1 MCWDSWGRK
10 VGHGWATELTDWL
23 TVFTVR
29 LPFRSSFYSWY
40 STISLQHIQ
49 MQTFVYIAL
58 YSVYTV
64 LRLTYFFM
72 FEKFLAFISLNIFPH
87 LAFSS
92 SKLLLV
98 IALEIS
104 SILSNDFN
112 LPWTFPV
119 SSSLYYSLV
128 KFLSLMF
135 YFISLVW
142 VCPMYGL
149 NWEFWSPFCI
159 LQWYGFLFKSISLVL
174 DTYLF
179 FFLNSHLQQY
189 SIYLAVYLLFIL
201 ISLWELYSYFWSLF
215 PIA

>member
-1 MCWDSWGRK
+1 MIF
-10 VGHGWATELTDWL
+10 HY
-23 TVFTVR
+23 F
-29 LPFRSSFYSWY
+29 
-40 STISLQHIQ
+40 STTYPNADFCLYCSALSIHCLGTHI
-49 MQTFVYIAL
+49 FL
-58 YSVYTV
+58 YVW
-64 LRLTYFFM
+64 
-72 FEKFLAFISLNIFPH
+72 K
-87 LAFSS
+87 
-92 SKLLLV
+92 
-98 IALEIS
+98 
-104 SILSNDFN
+104 ILSFHLFKYFPPSCLLFLQTPIGHSFGHFQHSFKYFN
-112 LPWTFPV
+112 LPWTFPF

-128 KFLSLMF
+128 KFFSLIF
-135 YFISLVW
+135 YFINLVW

-179 FFLNSHLQQY
+179 FFFLNSHVQQY